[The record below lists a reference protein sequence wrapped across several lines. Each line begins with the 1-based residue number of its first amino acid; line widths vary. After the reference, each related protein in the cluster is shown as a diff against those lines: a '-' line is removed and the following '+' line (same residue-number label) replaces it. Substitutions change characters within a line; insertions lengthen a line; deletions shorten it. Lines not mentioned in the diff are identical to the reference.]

1 MTLYYARF
9 NRTLPDFGG
18 CFVNGTTRRPRQPRT
33 GFIRI
38 EQNRMERLVH
48 DAADAKQ

>member
-1 MTLYYARF
+1 M
-9 NRTLPDFGG
+9 
-18 CFVNGTTRRPRQPRT
+18 RRQSQVRNLLFELIDSPRT